1 MAVQTIFPT
10 SAGGMS
16 PAAQALNLTGV
27 PMPAETEEEK
37 RKRLAALQAS
47 NSAINRNLGNVS
59 GLSPAGKY
67 LMGGVGGGI

>member
-27 PMPAETEEEK
+27 PTIESDEDRK
-37 RKRLAALQAS
+37 KRLAALQAS
-47 NSAINRNLGNVS
+47 QSSINRNLGNVS

-67 LMGGVGGGI
+67 LTSGLGGGI

>member
-27 PMPAETEEEK
+27 PIPAETEEEK
-37 RKRLAALQAS
+37 RKRLAALQSAQ
-47 NSAINRNLGNVS
+47 NSIGRNLGSVT

-67 LMGGVGGGI
+67 LTGGVGGGI